1 METNKVLLI
10 LYKSHDI
17 WIEIGKKLLYKDDDQ
32 LVKDIV
38 QDMYLSIYDQI
49 ENKQIK
55 VNELIINNKPHYGI
69 IKRTIKQLIQ
79 KNANKENRI
88 KKNTNIVLQNIEAT
102 KTENIEEIKKEINSI
117 INELYW
123 FDKKLFKL
131 YLNEFNSI
139 RKLSKATKI
148 SHVKVFNT
156 INKCRNNIKRKLN
169 EK

>member
-32 LVKDIV
+32 LIKDIV

-49 ENKQIK
+49 ALGKLKAEH
-55 VNELIINNKPHYGI
+55 VIIDGKPHFGI
-69 IKRTIKQLIQ
+69 IKRTILRIIQ
-79 KNANKENRI
+79 NQANKENRI
-88 KKNTNIVLQNIEAT
+88 KKNTNILLQNIEAT
-102 KTENIEEIKKEINSI
+102 KTENIEEIKKEINNI

>member
-17 WIEIGKKLLYKDDDQ
+17 WIEIAKKLLYKDDDQ
-32 LVKDIV
+32 LIKDIV

-49 ENKQIK
+49 ASGKLKAEH
-55 VNELIINNKPHYGI
+55 VIIDRKPHFGI
-69 IKRTIKQLIQ
+69 IKRTILRIIQ
-79 KNANKENRI
+79 HQANKENRI
-88 KKNTNIVLQNIEAT
+88 KKNTNIVLQNIEAS
-102 KTENIEEIKKEINSI
+102 KTENIEEIKKEINNI

-131 YLNEFNSI
+131 YVNEFNSI

-156 INKCRNNIKRKLN
+156 INKCRNNIKKKLN